1 MQPTRHTRKPSP
13 GWLVIGRRP
22 GQRLFIGEHTLTYVR
37 RHHGGGAVFT
47 VTQPDGLTAG
57 RVLAP
62 ERTISV
68 GDAEVKWFPRS
79 APQSSSIRIGVRAPE
94 DIAIRREELPVRPVI
109 TAREAVAL

>member
-1 MQPTRHTRKPSP
+1 MQPTRRTRKPSP

-47 VTQPDGLTAG
+47 VTQPNGPTAG

-68 GDAEVKWFPRS
+68 GNAEVKWFPRS
-79 APQSSSIRIGVRAPE
+79 ATHSSSIRIAVRAPQ
-94 DIAIRREELPVRPVI
+94 DIAIRREELPARAAFA
-109 TAREAVAL
+109 AREAVAL